1 MNYYIVYF
9 SDENRLGKTEVEL
22 TPKDIELLKQTFGRN
37 AKAYRKIKNLF
48 ELLIAKIF
56 LKSIK

>member
-9 SDENRLGKTEVEL
+9 SNENRLWKTEVKL
-22 TPKDIELLKQTFGRN
+22 TPKDIELLKKTFGRN

-56 LKSIK
+56 LKSIN